1 MLYSQRKKGLSMNFS
16 QNYGPWS
23 LVAGASEGVGKEF
36 AESLAS
42 KGLNVVLLARRRLVL
57 EEVAS
62 EIEQR
67 YGIET
72 RILTIDLT
80 SKDAAAKILEGI
92 SDLQI
97 GFFVYCPGLDP
108 DYRHFLDNSLEAA
121 ESMVH
126 RNSIVPMQLCY
137 YLGGP
142 MAELG
147 RGAIVIVGSGAGFA
161 GSANMAAYA
170 ASKSFDMIFTEALWC
185 ELQPKGVDVLG
196 LILGETDTPALSRLR
211 ERRGLKPVKG
221 ADSPQK
227 VVEDALVHLTK
238 GPTRF
243 PNKKVRWGF
252 RLMAL
257 FPRKRIVMIM
267 SRAAAKAMG
276 P

>member
-1 MLYSQRKKGLSMNFS
+1 MKFI

-36 AESLAS
+36 AESLAR
-42 KGLNVVLLARRRLVL
+42 KGLNVALLARRRHVL

-67 YGIET
+67 YGVET

-80 SKDAAAKILEGI
+80 SEDAAAKVLEGTI
-92 SDLQI
+92 DLQI
-97 GFFVYCPGLDP
+97 GFLVYCAGADP

-126 RNSIVPMQLCY
+126 RNCTVPMQLCY
-137 YLGGP
+137 HLGGP
-142 MAELG
+142 MAERG
-147 RGAIVIVGSGAGFA
+147 RGAIVIVGSGASFA
-161 GSANMAAYA
+161 GTANMATYA
-170 ASKSFDMIFTEALWC
+170 ASKSFDMIFAEALWC
-185 ELQPKGVDVLG
+185 ELEPKGVNVLG
-196 LILGETDTPALSRLR
+196 LILGETDTPALRRLR
-211 ERRGLKPVKG
+211 EKRGLAPVKK

-227 VVEDALVHLTK
+227 VVEDALAHLTK

-243 PNKKVRWGF
+243 VNKQLRLGA

-257 FPRKRIVMIM
+257 FPRKRVVLIM

-276 P
+276 S